1 MMLFAI
7 VFGLSMDYAVFP
19 LTGVREGYDRDGE
32 SSAAVNNGLAATAR
46 IITAAGLIMVS
57 ASGSF
62 LLEDLRTVKI
72 LGLAVVIAIDVT
84 VIWMLLIP
92 AATELF
98 GDRVWWIPRWLDRM
112 LPNLV
117 VEPERS
123 VSKES
128 GPDHIELST

>member
-1 MMLFAI
+1 MLFAI

-19 LTGVREGYDRDGE
+19 LTRVREEYDRDGAC
-32 SSAAVNNGLAATAR
+32 SAAVNNGLASTAR

-92 AATELF
+92 AAMELF